1 MIVQFIR
8 SQYKTRA
15 YLIDNLQTTLTRPPL
30 MKVELIFLNSQ
41 SQRDNYVVRT
51 SPLLCLSTSQNHFP
65 REKKELHYQV
75 YVDLKPSYLT
85 VTNSRPTEYPRLS
98 YCLATCIHLPCRA
111 EVYTFILIK
120 LTPMADPPLS
130 QTPPPDPFEG

>member
-1 MIVQFIR
+1 
-8 SQYKTRA
+8 
-15 YLIDNLQTTLTRPPL
+15 

-51 SPLLCLSTSQNHFP
+51 SPLLCLSTSQYHFP

-130 QTPPPDPFEG
+130 QTPPPDPLSGLNVFYFLLGLY

>member
-1 MIVQFIR
+1 MPV
-8 SQYKTRA
+8 
-15 YLIDNLQTTLTRPPL
+15 
-30 MKVELIFLNSQ
+30 
-41 SQRDNYVVRT
+41 
-51 SPLLCLSTSQNHFP
+51 HFTESIP
-65 REKKELHYQV
+65 REKKEHRYQV
-75 YVDLKPSYLT
+75 YVDQKTSYLT

-130 QTPPPDPFEG
+130 QTPPPDPL